1 MDKFVMTDEMREAL
15 RYLDIQLESGYVDI
29 SDILDRNE
37 FIIVE
42 RAIKEFKQKY
52 CKRETINHEQN

>member
-1 MDKFVMTDEMREAL
+1 MDEFVMTDEIREAL

-52 CKRETINHEQN
+52 CKRETNNHEQN

>member
-1 MDKFVMTDEMREAL
+1 MDEFVLTDEMREAL

-52 CKRETINHEQN
+52 CKRETNNHEQN